1 MAGDLSRR
9 GGATEHP
16 NSLAALERRREA
28 GLPTYGPIA
37 MLAARSV
44 LAVAAQGLVALV
56 YVALGSAS
64 PWREAGAWLPVYG
77 TLIDAGCLVLL
88 WRLTRQEG
96 IRLVDL
102 LGFDRSRLGRDV
114 ILGLI
119 LIPLCLAFILGGVAV
134 SSLLVY
140 GEIGLPQLG
149 ASLPLGPALYAVLI
163 WPLVWGFTEQ
173 MTYNGYLLPRLRVL
187 SGSTIIAV
195 AAVAF
200 WWSFQH
206 ALMPLTFDPP
216 YMLHRLLGSL
226 PNALFM
232 ILVCLK
238 LRRLL
243 PLALAHWLMNGAAVF
258 MGSLWP
264 LLG

>member
-1 MAGDLSRR
+1 MAADPPLCGQ
-9 GGATEHP
+9 ATEIP
-16 NSLAALERRREA
+16 NALPAIERRRKA
-28 GLPTYGPIA
+28 GLLSYGPVA

-44 LAVAAQGLVALV
+44 LAVAAQGAVVLVH
-56 YVALGSAS
+56 VALGSAS
-64 PWREAGAWLPVYG
+64 PWREAGAWLPIYG
-77 TLIDAGCLVLL
+77 TLIDAGCLFLL

-102 LGFDRSRLGRDV
+102 LGFDRSRLGRDM

-119 LIPLCLAFILGGVAV
+119 LVPPCLAFILGGVAV

-149 ASLPLGPALYAVLI
+149 ASLPLGPALYAVLV
-163 WPLVWGFTEQ
+163 WPLLWGFTEQ

-187 SGSTIIAV
+187 SGSTILAV
-195 AAVAF
+195 AVVAF

-206 ALMPLTFDPP
+206 VVMPLTFDPP
-216 YMLHRLLGSL
+216 YMLHRMLGSL

-232 ILVCLK
+232 ILVCLR

>member
-1 MAGDLSRR
+1 MAADPPHCDR
-9 GGATEHP
+9 ATEHP
-16 NSLAALERRREA
+16 NSLAAIERRRKA
-28 GLPTYGPIA
+28 GLLTYGPIA

-44 LAVAAQGLVALV
+44 LAVAAQGLVMLV

-77 TLIDAGCLVLL
+77 TMIDAGCLLFL

-102 LGFDRSRLGRDV
+102 LGFDRSRLGRDM

-119 LIPLCLAFILGGVAV
+119 LVPLCLAFIQGGGAV

-149 ASLPLGPALYAVLI
+149 ASLPLGPALYAVL
-163 WPLVWGFTEQ
+163 
-173 MTYNGYLLPRLRVL
+173 M
-187 SGSTIIAV
+187 
-195 AAVAF
+195 
-200 WWSFQH
+200 
-206 ALMPLTFDPP
+206 MPLTFDPP

-232 ILVCLK
+232 ILVYLK

-243 PLALAHWLMNGAAVF
+243 PLALAQWLMNGAAVF